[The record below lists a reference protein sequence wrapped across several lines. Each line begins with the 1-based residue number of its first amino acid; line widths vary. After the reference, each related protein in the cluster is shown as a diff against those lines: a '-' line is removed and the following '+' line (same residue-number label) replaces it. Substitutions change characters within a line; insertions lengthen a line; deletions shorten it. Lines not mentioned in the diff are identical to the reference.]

1 MPVRTIS
8 PSSGTHIGPG
18 YSNKLTE
25 TSVNQ
30 HRMQFSSHERQHMT
44 AKTDIAKSNIPCSQ
58 FGATSSDKPV
68 WSLNVPPPPQLE
80 KLDLSSV
87 LKHDNESI
95 QKTPYESSPVM
106 SYGYSSDGES
116 DITETGKLSS
126 NNRQKTQLPLTSM
139 TDSPNTDLTNIY
151 IANSLTTQ
159 PSTKETGSP
168 DVEVTQVNKANV
180 GSAQPPQS
188 NVSGILNLN
197 ISETCKADVSSV
209 QSSQPNSTSTLDI
222 ATTTKVTNPSSEEV
236 SHKEMDSRVAASKSA
251 ELIRDKLEAR
261 EGTSK
266 DHYQNLDKRQKIKLY
281 EKRKRYYNDSRRKY
295 YAEKGDKKHFWY
307 KEYEKR
313 KKEYYHLK
321 LYLYKEKKREQMAKI
336 LKKSKN
342 SQDNRVDKATA
353 SIVVDS
359 EPCTEPES
367 SKQKESCKSVED
379 EEIPYSP
386 TGSPIA
392 FDDIDVSKS
401 VVDEPSKITASDIKE
416 QEVNLNYPADKL
428 KETLMQILKA
438 INQESSNVKEV
449 SESHPRNTEVKSK
462 KNESAEANDQLH
474 TSEPTSPCSSPPKIS
489 ESFLSLKTTESFLS
503 SSSLPLPLKEILLPS
518 SVPSPLLVQVSQP
531 SLSDL
536 QSSHSSSKPLSQ
548 DSLTVPFSSTCTP
561 PSPVSAP
568 QSLLGPTTPPLPAP
582 SPQTIPG
589 PTSTPPLPVPPPHSI
604 PDAIATPPLPVP
616 PPWSSNSGKNS
627 SCPNIERKVDLP
639 TSAQLKSF
647 LGGKTHSGIP
657 DVHPLQKSLPKYV
670 ALPPLPS
677 SPAPP
682 QSGQES
688 VKETSIDIQ
697 DSYLS
702 SVTPGD
708 EAVPPL
714 PPPPLPPLLEK
725 SESYNTKQ
733 GGLGEICITDDMTEV
748 PMDIDSDENDNS
760 ERYDFHDNNKD
771 YKKIETLDCLD
782 SDEGNDSERC
792 NSHDTLEGKYESL
805 SCQDNTKEKELIE
818 TLDCLSNTDYA
829 SETGNKDGS
838 EGHESDRDFLALFG
852 IYDNSPALGKEAD
865 RESTGDKEITTLV
878 RKLMSVTSTRKPVND
893 QGNDIGHARVEEIST
908 TSILGRPSSGVHALA
923 HNEKEMKDSGTSKE
937 PILPVSNVDFNEE
950 VSIVPENNTPGMAT
964 KEQEADTSLRPCS
977 KEKRKGK
984 SSDGA
989 IDANLKSEI
998 EIIAPKEPPKNLICV
1013 DEILLSVK
1021 AADQPTDLQ
1030 IIYADLRKTPREKP
1044 NIIRVST
1051 FVI

>member
-30 HRMQFSSHERQHMT
+30 HRMQFSSHERQHTT

-58 FGATSSDKPV
+58 LGATSSDKPV

-116 DITETGKLSS
+116 DVTETSKLSS

-139 TDSPNTDLTNIY
+139 TDNPNTDVTNIY
-151 IANSLTTQ
+151 KANSLTTQ
-159 PSTKETGSP
+159 PFTKETGSP
-168 DVEVTQVNKANV
+168 DVVVTQVNIANV

-209 QSSQPNSTSTLDI
+209 QSSQPNSTGTLDI
-222 ATTTKVTNPSSEEV
+222 TTTTKVTNPSSEEV

-251 ELIRDKLEAR
+251 
-261 EGTSK
+261 SK

-281 EKRKRYYNDSRRKY
+281 EKRKRYYNESRRKY

-336 LKKSKN
+336 LKEGKN
-342 SQDNRVDKATA
+342 SQDKATA

-359 EPCTEPES
+359 EPCTEPQLP
-367 SKQKESCKSVED
+367 KQKESCKSVEE

-401 VVDEPSKITASDIKE
+401 VVNESSKKTAPDIKE

-449 SESHPRNTEVKSK
+449 SESQSRNTEVKSK
-462 KNESAEANDQLH
+462 KNESAEANDELH
-474 TSEPTSPCSSPPKIS
+474 PLEPTSPCSSPPKIS

-518 SVPSPLLVQVSQP
+518 SVPSPLLDKVSQP

-536 QSSHSSSKPLSQ
+536 QSTSHPSSKPLSQ

-582 SPQTIPG
+582 SPQTIPD
-589 PTSTPPLPVPPPHSI
+589 PTSTPPVPVPPPHSI

-616 PPWSSNSGKNS
+616 PPQSSNTGKNS
-627 SCPNIERKVDLP
+627 SCPNIEKKVDLP

-647 LGGKTHSGIP
+647 LGGKTHSGIA
-657 DVHPLQKSLPKYV
+657 DVHSLPKSLPKYV

-682 QSGQES
+682 QTGQES

-697 DSYLS
+697 DSYQS

-725 SESYNTKQ
+725 STESYNANQ

-748 PMDIDSDENDNS
+748 PMDIDSDEDDNS
-760 ERYDFHDNNKD
+760 ERYDFHENNKE

-782 SDEGNDSERC
+782 SDEGNDSEQC

-805 SCQDNTKEKELIE
+805 SCRDNTKEKELIE

-829 SETGNKDGS
+829 SEIGNKDGS

-852 IYDNSPALGKEAD
+852 IYDNSPAFGKEAD

-878 RKLMSVTSTRKPVND
+878 QKLMSVTSTRKPVND

-908 TSILGRPSSGVHALA
+908 TSVLERPSSGVHPLA
-923 HNEKEMKDSGTSKE
+923 HNEKEMEDSGTSRE
-937 PILPVSNVDFNEE
+937 PILPVSNVDVNKE

-964 KEQEADTSLRPCS
+964 KEQEADTSPRPCS

-984 SSDGA
+984 SSNGA

-1044 NIIRVST
+1044 NIIRVSR